1 MSNTRRLR
9 DYKKADMN
17 GKVVLLRVDHNVV
30 KKGKIID
37 PYRIEATIPT
47 ILNIAIRGGLPV
59 LMTHVGRPKDKKT
72 NTIIIKKDDS
82 VEPVVEYLRRR
93 LDLKIEIPIYQLP
106 LEGGITSI
114 GEETKEAIK
123 RLKAKECE
131 MLYLPNTRWFE
142 GEEAKDERKDRFVR
156 ELSEIGDV
164 FVNDAFGSWQA
175 HVSTYYIAERLPSYA
190 GSLLQKEVS
199 NLYKLY
205 EPKRPFLAVI
215 AGSKYDT
222 KIGPINALYDLAD
235 YIILGGVVYN
245 AYLCAKYD
253 LNISGVTEE
262 DKTLAKELVSKDA
275 LKNKIIPLNYL
286 VENPSD
292 DIKNTGSAMKISLE
306 EAIYKKNLGAILD
319 TQRISFDEKQVKEV
333 ILSSKTIFINAVMG
347 LMPFYPEGS
356 KALFELVY
364 QNKEADKFLAGGDT
378 LQEFRNL
385 CPGEYMKASED
396 PRTCFFTGG
405 GAVLTALEQGSPFG
419 LKPLE
424 ILSE

>member
-82 VEPVVEYLRRR
+82 VEPVVEYLKRR
-93 LDLKIEIPIYQLP
+93 LDLKIEIPDYQLP
-106 LEGGITSI
+106 AEGGITSL
-114 GEETKEAIK
+114 GEEAERAIR
-123 RLKAKECE
+123 RLKARECD
-131 MLYLPNTRWFE
+131 MIYLPNTRWFE
-142 GEEAKDERKDRFVR
+142 GEEAKDEKRDRFVN

-175 HVSTYYIAERLPSYA
+175 HVSTYHIAGRLPSYA